1 MSDLRLVKFS
11 ARSDGMLRNL
21 IESKYQKFISR
32 GVIESFHRMMNEV
45 YVVISSEGL
54 VASKHQS
61 TPQIQLRRP
70 RAYEEESTMPSKKMY
85 VKPIEIRETQEYS
98 SEAREPPSEIS
109 YGLRKAEKSSSRVGF
124 PAKPLASII
133 SVPAISSFGN
143 RLSGARKPAK
153 CSADTKKPN
162 ESSFN
167 GKKSEESSP
176 VKVKSPEKSSIAN
189 SKVKKR
195 AAEVRKSK
203 NNQVKGPTKN
213 SDALKKPT
221 APVSPKTDKPK

>member
-61 TPQIQLRRP
+61 TPQIQVRRS
-70 RAYEEESTMPSKKMY
+70 RIYEEELTMPSKKMY
-85 VKPIEIRETQEYS
+85 VKPIEIRETQEYC
-98 SEAREPPSEIS
+98 SEAREPQPPSEIS
-109 YGLRKAEKSSSRVGF
+109 LGPRRVQKSLSRVGV

-143 RLSGARKPAK
+143 RLKALQEPQRGLKI
-153 CSADTKKPN
+153 
-162 ESSFN
+162 F
-167 GKKSEESSP
+167 
-176 VKVKSPEKSSIAN
+176 
-189 SKVKKR
+189 
-195 AAEVRKSK
+195 EVSCKAFS
-203 NNQVKGPTKN
+203 
-213 SDALKKPT
+213 LYY
-221 APVSPKTDKPK
+221 